1 VPSETTAL
9 IRLARADEQRT
20 LEDLQRRA
28 SLANPGDR
36 ALILAQPGLIELP
49 LAQIEQGQVWV
60 AERGGQ
66 ALGFAVL
73 LPRDDGQPELDGL
86 FVDPAHWQ
94 QGLGRRLVQH
104 VAGIARTCWPQAHT
118 LHVVGN
124 PHATA
129 FYEAC
134 GFVLAGQLQLPNGSG
149 ALWWHLPLRA

>member
-1 VPSETTAL
+1 VPSEAAPL
-9 IRLARADEQRT
+9 IRLARAHEQRA

-49 LAQIEQGQVWV
+49 LVQIEQGQVWV

-94 QGLGRRLVQH
+94 QGLGRCLVQH
-104 VAGIARTCWPQAHT
+104 VTGIARTWPQAHT

-134 GFVLAGQLQLPNGSG
+134 GFVLAGQLQLPHGSG
-149 ALWWHLPLRA
+149 ALWWQLPLRA